1 MCSTRFNTSDG
12 EWVRC
17 CGQERLFRQPVRDCG
32 SQLKLTA
39 MSFDD
44 INGGELKRIVTA
56 PEELLTWRKQELEAC
71 NTNRSVS
78 PTYRMSWDSHVL
90 LSAVLVLFLIYL

>member
-1 MCSTRFNTSDG
+1 MRFKTGDR

-17 CGQERLFRQPVRDCG
+17 CGQERPFRLPVRDCG
-32 SQLKLTA
+32 LQLKPTA
-39 MSFDD
+39 MPFDD
-44 INGGELKRIVTA
+44 IDDGDLKPIVIA
-56 PEELLTWRKQELEAC
+56 PEELLMWRKQELEAC